1 MMYMDIIRKYI
12 DVLHM
17 LTCRQMISV
26 AGFGLKCI
34 IKFPLKYHKQLMYI
48 NHLFWLVRDVAY
60 FIMHFTNIWVNWDKI

>member
-48 NHLFWLVRDVAY
+48 NHLF
-60 FIMHFTNIWVNWDKI
+60 